1 MILDEIF
8 KFLNGAGLV
17 PNHAIFSTEYLGH
30 SPRYYD
36 YLRCSGKQPSVRSLV
51 RVTARLQNLA
61 RERGAPTVHSEY
73 AYALSHRSMSA
84 VIERCA

>member
-61 RERGAPTVHSEY
+61 RDRDTASTHSDC
-73 AYALSHRSMSA
+73 AHALSYRVMSS
-84 VIERCA
+84 VIERCR